1 MKSQEKLSPDQ
12 LARAARVL
20 QALAHPLR
28 LGIMQALAE
37 APLTCSELQARMG
50 CPQPTLSLQLKLL
63 VEQGLVSTCKEGTL
77 KRCSIRN
84 ADFLKLFVCLR
95 RHVSEVL
102 KEGNA
107 KTASGLATGRRS
119 K

>member
-1 MKSQEKLSPDQ
+1 MKKQEQLSPDQ
-12 LARAARVL
+12 AARAARVL

-28 LGIMQALAE
+28 LGILQALAE
-37 APLTCSELQARMG
+37 SPLTCSELQKALG

-63 VEQGLVSTCKEGTL
+63 VDQGLVTTCKEGTL

-84 ADFLKLFVCLR
+84 PDFLKLFVCLR

-102 KEGNA
+102 
-107 KTASGLATGRRS
+107 
-119 K
+119 

>member
-1 MKSQEKLSPDQ
+1 MKSQDMLSAEQ
-12 LARAARVL
+12 RMRGARVL

-50 CPQPTLSLQLKLL
+50 CPQPTLSLQLKTL
-63 VEQGLVSTCKEGTL
+63 VEQGLVATCKEGTV

-84 ADFLKLFVCLR
+84 PDFLKLFVCLR
-95 RHVSEVL
+95 RHLSEVI
-102 KEGNA
+102 
-107 KTASGLATGRRS
+107 
-119 K
+119 